1 MEAHK
6 EEEKLGNLLPVQ
18 SRMMFMHQNK
28 QFKGIGYEP
37 WGPRVLKMLV
47 LGIFTTVNMKK
58 MRDIYSLYMNIAYC

>member
-18 SRMMFMHQNK
+18 SSMMFMHQNK
-28 QFKGIGYEP
+28 QSEGIGYEQ